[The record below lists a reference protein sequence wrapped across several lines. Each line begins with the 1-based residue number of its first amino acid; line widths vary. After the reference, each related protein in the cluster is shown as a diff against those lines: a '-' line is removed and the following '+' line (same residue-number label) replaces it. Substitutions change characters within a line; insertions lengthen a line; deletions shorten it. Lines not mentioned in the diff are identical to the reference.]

1 MKKELTKEYLH
12 FLFDYRDG
20 KLFWKICK
28 AKKIKVGDEAGCH
41 KEKGYF
47 HIGIN
52 GTNYLIHRLV
62 FAWHNSFM
70 PEFIDHID
78 GNPSNNKIE
87 NLREATWSQNQQNKT
102 NQINNTSGV
111 KGVSWVAKRNRWVVR
126 VQLNKKSYQLGY
138 FKDLEFAEL
147 VAIEGQNK
155 YHGEYARNT

>member
-28 AKKIKVGDEAGCH
+28 AKKIKVGDETGCH

-62 FAWHNSFM
+62 FAWHNGFM
-70 PEFIDHID
+70 PKFIDHID